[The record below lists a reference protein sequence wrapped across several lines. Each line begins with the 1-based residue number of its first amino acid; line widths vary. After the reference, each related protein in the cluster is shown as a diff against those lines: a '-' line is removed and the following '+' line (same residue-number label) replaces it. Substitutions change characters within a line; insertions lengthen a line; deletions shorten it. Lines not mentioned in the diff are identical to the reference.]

1 MTVKLGATNRGEVP
15 TLCKADSIHDK
26 TNCKSEAQ
34 DIKVERVIPHPKCEY
49 EKKNS
54 GIYKYDIAL
63 LRLVREPRL
72 TGN

>member
-1 MTVKLGATNRGEVP
+1 MIVKLGATNRGEVP

-34 DIKVERVIPHPKCEY
+34 DIKVERVIPHPKCEF
-49 EKKNS
+49 EENNK

-63 LRLVREPRL
+63 LWLVKVPSL